1 MKYLYGEF
9 SDSQVDVN
17 ARLMHGEI
25 HKLLLYK
32 DPQIN
37 KELFKSNN
45 EFLVYFRN
53 LLFRFGGLNK
63 LLGEPSQM
71 VALMSTLEAAYSMV
85 SDDDYH
91 WETYRRLILDA
102 HAYVKA
108 IFEEV

>member
-9 SDSQVDVN
+9 SDSQVAVN

-37 KELFKSNN
+37 KELFKSND

-85 SDDDYH
+85 SDNDYH

>member
-1 MKYLYGEF
+1 MTYLYGEF

-37 KELFKSNN
+37 KELFKSND

-85 SDDDYH
+85 SDNDYH

>member
-1 MKYLYGEF
+1 M
-9 SDSQVDVN
+9 
-17 ARLMHGEI
+17 
-25 HKLLLYK
+25 
-32 DPQIN
+32 
-37 KELFKSNN
+37 
-45 EFLVYFRN
+45 
-53 LLFRFGGLNK
+53 
-63 LLGEPSQM
+63 LGEPSQM